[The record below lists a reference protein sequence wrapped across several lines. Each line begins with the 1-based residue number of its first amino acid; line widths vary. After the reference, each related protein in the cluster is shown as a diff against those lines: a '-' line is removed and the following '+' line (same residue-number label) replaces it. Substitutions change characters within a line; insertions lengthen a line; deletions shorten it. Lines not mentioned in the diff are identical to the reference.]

1 MDKVSGTDNVLRDKI
16 PEEVDEILKIGKKE
30 IGVRKPENKKEVSET
45 TVASILFFI
54 GIAIMVIA
62 FIVGMVLGQPE
73 KYSNGDANTKIMFI
87 CWGTGF
93 ISGMTFIG
101 FAEVIKLLQKV
112 SDK

>member
-1 MDKVSGTDNVLRDKI
+1 MDKI

-30 IGVRKPENKKEVSET
+30 LNARIPETNNVSMT
-45 TVASILFFI
+45 LFWI
-54 GIAIMVIA
+54 GILEMLIA
-62 FIVGMVLGQPE
+62 FIVGIMLNEPE
-73 KYSNGDANTKIMFI
+73 YSLDDRNWNLTLI

-101 FAEVIKLLQKV
+101 FAEVIKLLQKI